1 MNSFEVQSESEWD
14 FTSKVK
20 KKGGGRTKKNLYYFY
35 RMNNIDSLDI
45 DFYVTI
51 IRRGFMRLLGIRRK
65 QGQGMTEYIIIVGLI
80 ALSAIIIVALF
91 GKQIKAQ
98 FSGMTT
104 ALSGKTADV
113 TSHEDA
119 AKTEADS
126 DNQLSKYDSQ

>member
-1 MNSFEVQSESEWD
+1 
-14 FTSKVK
+14 
-20 KKGGGRTKKNLYYFY
+20 
-35 RMNNIDSLDI
+35 
-45 DFYVTI
+45 
-51 IRRGFMRLLGIRRK
+51 MRLLGIKRIK
-65 QGQGMTEYIIIVGLI
+65 GQGMTEYIIIVGLI